1 MFLSLFCSIFH
12 EDITPSSMSIS
23 YFYLPKCTVLHADQ
37 FRMFSRAAAPS
48 GIFELPLA
56 PLLRT
61 CAATCRSEQLALTL
75 HHVPAAQGNS
85 AHLSA
90 VFEEKWLVF
99 ESFAHGTEQVFPQ
112 GWAFALM
119 ERTVSKWRQQPGYT
133 VAWCNRFE
141 WTQEFVAFRPSP
153 KNFNF
158 TQTIGKKGGK
168 QDPERKNRLMGL
180 NAT

>member
-1 MFLSLFCSIFH
+1 
-12 EDITPSSMSIS
+12 MSIS

-141 WTQEFVAFRPSP
+141 
-153 KNFNF
+153 
-158 TQTIGKKGGK
+158 
-168 QDPERKNRLMGL
+168 
-180 NAT
+180 